1 MRQRSV
7 HQETTMARA
16 GMLPDY
22 LYQKDIQ
29 IGDKINLS
37 STTLPATT
45 DSHPEEEEVA
55 KYDSSSDE
63 ETCESEGFVEE
74 DSAGCSSENKQ
85 IT

>member
-7 HQETTMARA
+7 RQETTIARA
-16 GMLPDY
+16 GTLPDY

-29 IGDKINLS
+29 IGDKTNLY
-37 STTLPATT
+37 STTSPATT
-45 DSHPEEEEVA
+45 DSHPEEEVA
-55 KYDSSSDE
+55 KYNSSSDE

-74 DSAGCSSENKQ
+74 DSTGCSSENQQ